1 MKILVER
8 IFTCPTYT
16 IGKLYVD
23 GKYICDTLEDTD
35 RGLTD
40 NMTVEEIKKIKV
52 QDETAIPLGTYNL
65 TMNVKSPKYSN
76 FTKYKWAKKYD
87 GYLPRL
93 ENVKGYL
100 GVLVHIGNLPG
111 DSSAC
116 LLTGYN
122 TEKGKVTNSTK
133 AFTELMDV
141 YLVPAKERKEKI
153 TITISKKY

>member
-93 ENVKGYL
+93 ENVKSFEGIL
-100 GVLVHIGNLPG
+100 AHIGNLPG
-111 DSSAC
+111 NSSGC